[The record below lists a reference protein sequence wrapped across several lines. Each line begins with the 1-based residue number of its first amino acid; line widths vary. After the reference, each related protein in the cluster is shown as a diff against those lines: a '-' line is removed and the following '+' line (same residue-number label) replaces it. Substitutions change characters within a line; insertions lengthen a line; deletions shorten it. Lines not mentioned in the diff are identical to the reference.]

1 LIHTFA
7 VISNTDIAIWGVSGL
22 LAVGIGLG
30 KYSKY
35 KTRQKMIREFAAM
48 DPEHREKLLN
58 RLQPETQMEIR
69 QELMKRFCVKSDL

>member
-1 LIHTFA
+1 M
-7 VISNTDIAIWGVSGL
+7 ISNTDIAIWGVSGL
-22 LAVGIGLG
+22 LALGIGLG

-48 DPEHREKLLN
+48 DPVHREKLLN
-58 RLQPETQMEIR
+58 RLQPEAQMEIR

>member
-1 LIHTFA
+1 MA
-7 VISNTDIAIWGVSGL
+7 SSTDIAIWSVSGL
-22 LAVGIGLG
+22 LALGIGLG
-30 KYSKY
+30 KYSKH

-48 DPEHREKLLN
+48 DPERREKLLN